1 MKTPDHN
8 QIEAHRLICS
18 GLETIESTAKA
29 YGVSKSTIRRWLDAV
44 TEFHCTEFN
53 ITLKGDEL
61 QQVLGWLRNGNW
73 RACDLADSIEEQ
85 IEEKAL

>member
-1 MKTPDHN
+1 MKTPTATQLEIHRRVCGGQTIADVAK
-8 QIEAHRLICS
+8 EA
-18 GLETIESTAKA
+18 GM
-29 YGVSKSTIRRWLDAV
+29 SKSTIRRWLDIV
-44 TEFHCTEFN
+44 TEFRCTEFN

-85 IEEKAL
+85 IEEKAT